1 MCNVIF
7 SSNNKECNLKAYLG
21 RSFPIDSSGYCI
33 FHSTDIEWKQ
43 ENNFSKWFLK
53 FFNKVRKDSGLD
65 SYDFRKF
72 IFVSK
77 AGEER
82 LNVFNEEMIDFRR
95 FVFDKEVFFSNSVFE
110 GYTNFS
116 GSIFNREA
124 YFEGAKFRSVDFAGS
139 SFDRLY
145 FKDAEIRGYAD
156 FQKCEFNEHVYFNHC
171 KFKKRLYF
179 HRASFNSHTSFKY
192 AEFFRQTNFEDVS
205 YPTDWTVDY
214 SNIVVHPESIVHFKG
229 LNFQNRLFENTTKGK
244 IHFKINEDN
253 IKGNILFES
262 VDMHKIKHF
271 DLLVELAKK
280 EKIEI
285 GVCCGTSY
293 QFYVKNVDDNIKL
306 NVYKVFLECFNRFL
320 SNEYNLLF
328 NVSFKEVE
336 SGYQIEFHSKEYIER
351 DRFIDIAYRFK
362 QEFNSILLSQ
372 LKKDKPLKA
381 LLKVNNKI
389 LTPTNK
395 SKISKITEADL
406 EIDVINIL
414 MKVKKYHE
422 LGFLKRLG
430 KNININILSLPIN
443 LNKLD

>member
-1 MCNVIF
+1 M
-7 SSNNKECNLKAYLG
+7 G
-21 RSFPIDSSGYCI
+21 RSFPIDSSDCCI
-33 FHSTDIEWKQ
+33 FHSTDIEWKK

-53 FFNKVRKDSGLD
+53 FFNKIRKDSGVD

-72 IFVSK
+72 IFVPK

-82 LNVFNEEMIDFRR
+82 LNVFNEKMIDFRK
-95 FVFDKEVFFSNSVFE
+95 FVFDKETFFNNCVFE

-116 GSIFNREA
+116 GSTFCREA
-124 YFEGAKFRSVDFAGS
+124 YFEGAKFRSVDFADS
-139 SFDRLY
+139 TFDRLY
-145 FKDAEIRGYAD
+145 FKDAEVHGYAD
-156 FQKCEFNEHVYFNHC
+156 FQKCEFNEHVYFNNC

-179 HRASFNSHTSFKY
+179 HKASFKSHTSFKY
-192 AEFFRQTNFEDVS
+192 AEFFRQTNFENVN

-214 SNIVVHPESIVHFKG
+214 SNIIVHPESVVHFKG
-229 LNFQNRLFENTTKGK
+229 LNFRNRLFENTTKGK
-244 IHFKINEDN
+244 IHFKVSEDN
-253 IKGNILFES
+253 VKGKILFES

-293 QFYVKNVDDNIKL
+293 QFYVKNIDDNIKL
-306 NVYKVFLECFNRFL
+306 SVYKVFLECFNRFL

-351 DRFIDIAYRFK
+351 DRFIDIAYKFK
-362 QEFNSILLSQ
+362 QEFNNILLNQ
-372 LKKDKPLKA
+372 LKKDKALKA
-381 LLKVNNKI
+381 LLKANNKMLI
-389 LTPTNK
+389 SANK

-422 LGFLKRLG
+422 LGFFKKLG
-430 KNININILSLPIN
+430 RNININILSLPVN